1 MSYMSVDGSRNV
13 RNHAGI
19 EAKISVPFSYV
30 AGTAG
35 GKAQIVA
42 SPADGRKI
50 KLHSYTWSGM
60 GAAAS
65 LNLCSSAAAATP
77 AASTLTGDLSSI
89 NGIPFFQGGDPLV
102 GVCTCVV
109 GEDLCV
115 SGSQGG
121 AGTVVYSL
129 VP

>member
-30 AGTAG
+30 AGTAS

-42 SPADGRKI
+42 TPADGRKI
-50 KLHSYTWSGM
+50 KLYSYTWSGM
-60 GAAAS
+60 GVAAS

-77 AASTLTGDLSSI
+77 AASTLTGDLSSV
-89 NGIPFFQGGDPLV
+89 NGMPFFQGGDLLAGV
-102 GVCTCVV
+102 GTCVE